1 MLSMSAWMSWPT
13 FCALLMRAS
22 TGCRRHSAPKVRR
35 AIVRDAA
42 RSHLHADS
50 QDTHRRSTPM
60 LLPLTQVQS
69 LAPNGVYGR
78 RPGDNAAVDSLPDLL
93 LIERSR
99 GGEQRAIEALV
110 RRYSRRL
117 FRVARSVLVEEDAAE
132 SAVQDAYLAAFADL
146 SRYTP
151 TGKFAAWLTRL
162 TFTQA
167 RAPAAGT
174 RPGQP
179 ATPRQLAAEEPGAAE
194 AREALERHELE
205 KAIMALP
212 EVFRTVLVLRTV
224 EGISGIE
231 TAASL
236 GVHETTVR
244 TRMYRAQRR
253 LGAELVQRLP
263 LVAQGL
269 FELAPER
276 LDRIVKRVLAQ
287 LPHGPMLPMSPS
299 PP

>member
-1 MLSMSAWMSWPT
+1 
-13 FCALLMRAS
+13 
-22 TGCRRHSAPKVRR
+22 
-35 AIVRDAA
+35 
-42 RSHLHADS
+42 
-50 QDTHRRSTPM
+50 M

-69 LAPNGVYGR
+69 LEPNGVYGR
-78 RPGDNAAVDSLPDLL
+78 RPGDNAAVESLPDLL

-99 GGEQRAIEALV
+99 GGEQRAIEALL
-110 RRYSRRL
+110 RRYSQRL
-117 FRVARSVLVEEDAAE
+117 FRVARSVLADEDAAQ

-146 SRYTP
+146 SRYSP
-151 TGKFAAWLTRL
+151 AGKFAAWLTRL
-162 TFTQA
+162 AFNQA
-167 RAPAAGT
+167 RALAAGT

-179 ATPRQLAAEEPGAAE
+179 AAPRQLPAQEPGAPE
-194 AREALERHELE
+194 AREALERDELE
-205 KAIMALP
+205 RAIVALP
-212 EVFRTVLVLRTV
+212 EVFRTVLVLRAV

-253 LGAELVQRLP
+253 LGAELVQRLRLAP
-263 LVAQGL
+263 GL

-287 LPHGPMLPMSPS
+287 LPHGSILTMSAS

>member
-1 MLSMSAWMSWPT
+1 
-13 FCALLMRAS
+13 
-22 TGCRRHSAPKVRR
+22 
-35 AIVRDAA
+35 
-42 RSHLHADS
+42 
-50 QDTHRRSTPM
+50 M

-132 SAVQDAYLAAFADL
+132 SAVQDAYLAAFADR

-151 TGKFAAWLTRL
+151 TGTFAAWLTRL
-162 TFTQA
+162 TFTPA
-167 RAPAAGT
+167 RPPVAAP
-174 RPGQP
+174 
-179 ATPRQLAAEEPGAAE
+179 
-194 AREALERHELE
+194 
-205 KAIMALP
+205 
-212 EVFRTVLVLRTV
+212 
-224 EGISGIE
+224 
-231 TAASL
+231 
-236 GVHETTVR
+236 
-244 TRMYRAQRR
+244 RR
-253 LGAELVQRLP
+253 GAELVQRLR
-263 LVAQGL
+263 LAQGL

-287 LPHGPMLPMSPS
+287 LPHGSMLTMSAS

>member
-1 MLSMSAWMSWPT
+1 
-13 FCALLMRAS
+13 
-22 TGCRRHSAPKVRR
+22 
-35 AIVRDAA
+35 
-42 RSHLHADS
+42 
-50 QDTHRRSTPM
+50 M

-167 RAPAAGT
+167 RAPVAGT

-179 ATPRQLAAEEPGAAE
+179 ATPLQLAAEEPGAAE

-253 LGAELVQRLP
+253 LGAELVQRLR

-287 LPHGPMLPMSPS
+287 LPHGSMLTMSAS

>member
-1 MLSMSAWMSWPT
+1 
-13 FCALLMRAS
+13 
-22 TGCRRHSAPKVRR
+22 
-35 AIVRDAA
+35 
-42 RSHLHADS
+42 
-50 QDTHRRSTPM
+50 M

-179 ATPRQLAAEEPGAAE
+179 ATPRQLAAEEPGADE

-212 EVFRTVLVLRTV
+212 EVFRTVLVLRSV

-253 LGAELVQRLP
+253 LGAELVQRLR
-263 LVAQGL
+263 LAQGL
-269 FELAPER
+269 FELERHEHTEAHPLRGGGR
-276 LDRIVKRVLAQ
+276 LDQAGAGTPCAEVAQVALDARAGRLVAAVARGLSFGLELAHARLDGLQ
-287 LPHGPMLPMSPS
+287 APRGDEVRMRADGSLG
-299 PP
+299 

>member
-1 MLSMSAWMSWPT
+1 
-13 FCALLMRAS
+13 
-22 TGCRRHSAPKVRR
+22 
-35 AIVRDAA
+35 
-42 RSHLHADS
+42 
-50 QDTHRRSTPM
+50 M

-78 RPGDNAAVDSLPDLL
+78 RPGDNGAVDSLPDLL

-132 SAVQDAYLAAFADL
+132 SAVQDAYLVAFADL

-167 RAPAAGT
+167 RVAAAGP

-179 ATPRQLAAEEPGAAE
+179 ATPRQLAAEEPGADE
-194 AREALERHELE
+194 AGDAQTLHCIEIA
-205 KAIMALP
+205 MM
-212 EVFRTVLVLRTV
+212 V
-224 EGISGIE
+224 E
-231 TAASL
+231 
-236 GVHETTVR
+236 
-244 TRMYRAQRR
+244 
-253 LGAELVQRLP
+253 
-263 LVAQGL
+263 
-269 FELAPER
+269 
-276 LDRIVKRVLAQ
+276 
-287 LPHGPMLPMSPS
+287 
-299 PP
+299 

>member
-1 MLSMSAWMSWPT
+1 
-13 FCALLMRAS
+13 
-22 TGCRRHSAPKVRR
+22 
-35 AIVRDAA
+35 
-42 RSHLHADS
+42 
-50 QDTHRRSTPM
+50 M

-132 SAVQDAYLAAFADL
+132 SAVQDAYLVAFADL

-179 ATPRQLAAEEPGAAE
+179 ATPRQVAAEEPGADE

-212 EVFRTVLVLRTV
+212 EVFRTVLVLRSV

-253 LGAELVQRLP
+253 LGAELVQRLR
-263 LVAQGL
+263 LAQGL

-276 LDRIVKRVLAQ
+276 LDGLQAPRGDEVRMRADGSLGERRGIGIRLA
-287 LPHGPMLPMSPS
+287 HERAAHAASPVS
-299 PP
+299 RALSNHSRSASASLSASALGATRRQRR

>member
-1 MLSMSAWMSWPT
+1 
-13 FCALLMRAS
+13 
-22 TGCRRHSAPKVRR
+22 
-35 AIVRDAA
+35 
-42 RSHLHADS
+42 
-50 QDTHRRSTPM
+50 M

-69 LAPNGVYGR
+69 HEPSGVYAR
-78 RPGDNAAVDSLPDLL
+78 RPGDNAALDSLPDLL

-99 GGEQRAIEALV
+99 GGEQRAIEALL

-117 FRVARSVLVEEDAAE
+117 FRVARSVLADEEAAE
-132 SAVQDAYLAAFADL
+132 SAVQNACLAAFADL
-146 SRYTP
+146 SRYSP
-151 TGKFAAWLTRL
+151 TGKFAAWLTQL
-162 TFTQA
+162 AFSHA
-167 RAPAAGT
+167 RALAAGA
-174 RPGQP
+174 RPGQT
-179 ATPRQLAAEEPGAAE
+179 ATPRQPPAEEPGAA
-194 AREALERHELE
+194 EALERHELE
-205 KAIMALP
+205 KAIIALP

-253 LGAELVQRLP
+253 LGAELVQRLRLAP
-263 LVAQGL
+263 GP

-287 LPHGPMLPMSPS
+287 LPHGSMLTMSAS